1 MKKLKAIFHIWE
13 SRIEEGW
20 SKLSERKQR
29 RFVVLF
35 FAGYLVITGCVIATI
50 WYDAKTETRVRKN
63 GIEHIQNPILK
74 RENQLGDSSSII
86 LKSKQHERE

>member
-1 MKKLKAIFHIWE
+1 MKKLRAMFHVWE
-13 SRIEEGW
+13 SRIEQRW

-29 RFVVLF
+29 RFIVLF
-35 FAGYLVITGCVIATI
+35 FAGYLLITACVIATV
-50 WYDAKTETRVRKN
+50 WFDAKTERRTRKN

-86 LKSKQHERE
+86 LKNKQHERE